1 MRSLLKTKRDM
12 KGITLI
18 ALVITI
24 IVLLILAGV
33 SIAMLTGENGILTQA
48 NEASNKTKE
57 ASAKEKVEVE
67 VMGSYGEDGAIDL
80 GLLEDNLNNI
90 PGIEGV
96 PSPITGLPITV
107 TVDGYEITIN
117 GDGSVTIG
125 DSETGGTELS
135 DIKGKYFDKDT
146 LLTIGGNKVLIPGGA
161 TVSGEDSECS
171 SLGINSANK
180 DNEGLVIYITNEEKD
195 ITDWE
200 AAKTQYDQFVWV
212 PVETAYVTVDEIGG
226 DSIDNLKTYITNN
239 NKYPMAIKV
248 NETDYKGILYNF
260 EGTTS
265 LTITPYDYNATS
277 STNPSYREP
286 DEISYDSSNG
296 VALETLKSE
305 FNTMVEKVAING
317 GFWVGRYE
325 TSNMNSSS
333 FTTKEGAVNIVKGTQ
348 EGINDVTWYK
358 MYEGQKEYKQAN
370 IGSKSTTTSSMIWG
384 SQWDQIMIWMKDVR
398 NTNNNSYYITNSL
411 TMGNFGT
418 SDDSTS
424 GLADTGFYSVKNIYD
439 LAGNVYD
446 WTLEANTT
454 TLRVVRRRLLQCYL

>member
-1 MRSLLKTKRDM
+1 MRSLLKTKKDM

-48 NEASNKTKE
+48 DEASNKTKE
-57 ASAKEKVEVE
+57 AGAEEKVKVE
-67 VMGSYGEDGAIDL
+67 VMGSYGEDGTIDL
-80 GLLEDNLNNI
+80 DLLKDNLNNI
-90 PGIEGV
+90 SGITGV
-96 PSPITGLPITV
+96 PSTITSLPITV

-117 GDGSVTIG
+117 PNGNVTMI
-125 DSETGGTELS
+125 EEKTFAE
-135 DIKGKYFDKDT
+135 IKGKYFPEDT
-146 LLTIGGNKVLIPGGA
+146 TIMIGGNKVFIPAGA
-161 TVSGEDSECS
+161 TVSGVEDECE
-171 SLGINSANK
+171 SLGIGSANK
-180 DNEGLVIYITNEEKD
+180 DEEGLVIYITNGAT
-195 ITDWE
+195 ITDWDT
-200 AAKTQYDQFVWV
+200 AKTQYDQFVWV

-226 DSIDNLKTYITNN
+226 DSVDNLETYITNN
-239 NKYPMAIKV
+239 KKYPMAIKV

-277 STNPSYREP
+277 ESDPSYREP
-286 DEISYDSSNG
+286 DVVSSDSSNG
-296 VALETLKSE
+296 VSLGTLKSE
-305 FNTMVEKVAING
+305 FNTMVEKVATNG

-333 FTTKEGAVNIVKGTQ
+333 FTTESGAVNVLKGTTT
-348 EGINDVTWYK
+348 GINSVTWYK

-370 IGSKSTTTSSMIWG
+370 IGNKSTTTSSMIWG
-384 SQWDQIMIWMKDVR
+384 SQWDQIMIWMKDVENASR
-398 NTNNNSYYITNSL
+398 NSYYIINSL

-446 WTLEANTT
+446 WTLEAVYTYN
-454 TLRVVRRRLLQCYL
+454 RVIRRRLLRYSR

>member
-1 MRSLLKTKRDM
+1 MRSLLKTKKDM

-265 LTITPYDYNATS
+265 LTITPYDYNTTS
-277 STNPSYREP
+277 SCREP
-286 DEISYDSSNG
+286 DVVSYDSSNG
-296 VALETLKSE
+296 VSIETLKSE

-384 SQWDQIMIWMKDVR
+384 SQWDQIMIWMKDVE
-398 NTNNNSYYITNSL
+398 NTAKKSYYIINSL

-446 WTLEANTT
+446 WTLEADTT
-454 TLRVVRRRLLQCYL
+454 YFRVLRRRLLR

>member
-1 MRSLLKTKRDM
+1 MKNLLKTKKDM

-265 LTITPYDYNATS
+265 LTITPYDYNTTS
-277 STNPSYREP
+277 SCREP
-286 DEISYDSSNG
+286 DVVSYDSSNG
-296 VALETLKSE
+296 VSIETLKSE

-384 SQWDQIMIWMKDVR
+384 SQWDQIMIWMKDVE
-398 NTNNNSYYITNSL
+398 NTAKKSYYIINSL

-446 WTLEANTT
+446 WTLEADTT
-454 TLRVVRRRLLQCYL
+454 YFRVLRRRLLR

>member
-1 MRSLLKTKRDM
+1 MQNIAKNLNKKE

-180 DNEGLVIYITNEEKD
+180 DNEGLVIYITNEKKD

-260 EGTTS
+260 EETTS
-265 LTITPYDYNATS
+265 LTITPYDYNTTS
-277 STNPSYREP
+277 SCREP
-286 DEISYDSSNG
+286 DVVSYDSSNG
-296 VALETLKSE
+296 VSIETLKSE

-348 EGINDVTWYK
+348 EGTNDVTWYK

-384 SQWDQIMIWMKDVR
+384 SQWDQIMIWMKDVE
-398 NTNNNSYYITNSL
+398 NTAKKSYYIINSL

-418 SDDSTS
+418 SDDSTR

-446 WTLEANTT
+446 WTLEADITNY
-454 TLRVVRRRLLQCYL
+454 RVERRRLLLWYR

>member
-1 MRSLLKTKRDM
+1 MRSLLKTKKDM

-265 LTITPYDYNATS
+265 LTITPYDYNTTS
-277 STNPSYREP
+277 SCREP
-286 DEISYDSSNG
+286 DVVSYDSSNG
-296 VALETLKSE
+296 VSIETLKSE

-384 SQWDQIMIWMKDVR
+384 SQWDQIMIWMKDVE
-398 NTNNNSYYITNSL
+398 NTAKKSYYIINSL

-446 WTLEANTT
+446 WTLEASNTND
-454 TLRVVRRRLLQCYL
+454 RVRRRRLLQWYQ

>member
-1 MRSLLKTKRDM
+1 MRSLLKTKKDM

-265 LTITPYDYNATS
+265 LTITPYDYNTTS
-277 STNPSYREP
+277 SCREP
-286 DEISYDSSNG
+286 DVVSYDSSNG
-296 VALETLKSE
+296 VSIETLKSE

-384 SQWDQIMIWMKDVR
+384 SQWDQIMIWMKDVE
-398 NTNNNSYYITNSL
+398 NTAKKSYYIINSL

-446 WTLEANTT
+446 WTLEAINTNY
-454 TLRVVRRRLLQCYL
+454 RVKRRRQLQ